1 MRLTFLALCLA
12 ISSSLAQTREVVAL
26 ARSEAPFL
34 TGGSDAPGEGNV
46 FEGESLESYY
56 LPVWIDYRD
65 GARYALGIGS
75 AARLSDERIELQGV
89 SLEIVSPGP
98 NRRSIVA
105 ASFTFQ
111 PSSDCRGTIYLD
123 SSDMATAQVSE
134 GHLEVVDAAGE
145 LLGVVQSQQ
154 AKTFSRDRDGIR
166 VQENRGPL
174 EMARILVRELNY
186 LLRLEEAAPP
196 FGRKRRELLNR
207 LVDSTTGVLMLD
219 AEVRQPG
226 LANGEGA
233 AATIDPQQVLRTAAA
248 VSFEIH
254 HGVGW
259 DRYGGGKPA
268 CATAAGASAGYPFGG
283 DARLIPPQPLGCQ
296 LCEPEDPAAP

>member
-1 MRLTFLALCLA
+1 
-12 ISSSLAQTREVVAL
+12 L

-46 FEGESLESYY
+46 FEGESLNSYY

-65 GARYALGIGS
+65 GARYALGVGS
-75 AARLSDERIELQGV
+75 AARMSDERIELQGV
-89 SLEIVSPGP
+89 SLEIVAPGP
-98 NRRSIVA
+98 IRRPIVA
-105 ASFTFQ
+105 AALTFR
-111 PSSDCRGTIYLD
+111 PSSDCRATIYLD
-123 SSDMATAQVSE
+123 SGDMATAQVSR
-134 GHLEVVDAAGE
+134 GRLEVFDAAGE
-145 LLGVVQSQQ
+145 LQDVVEAAQ
-154 AKTFSRDRDGIR
+154 AKTFSRDGDEIR

-219 AEVRQPG
+219 ADVRQPG
-226 LANGEGA
+226 LTTDEGA
-233 AATIDPQQVLRTAAA
+233 AAAIDPQRVLRTAEA

-254 HGVGW
+254 HEVGW
-259 DRYGGGKPA
+259 DRYGCGKPA
-268 CATAAGASAGYPFGG
+268 CATAAGAAAGYPFGG

-296 LCEPEDPAAP
+296 LCEPQDSAAR